1 MGFLLSWL
9 AHWQMTVWSGVLAM
23 SIPAVGIVFTGT
35 KALIRP
41 GRNIASPEVGWMTA
55 STVRFASQRELS
67 EASPAWGEESEGGG
81 WVRKARGREGGR
93 EGGCNIPLYPTYRLA
108 REFNAEAEGPYK
120 RQLLN
125 LFGQSVGRWM

>member
-1 MGFLLSWL
+1 MGTEGPGQIAANIFLFESP
-9 AHWQMTVWSGVLAM
+9 SE
-23 SIPAVGIVFTGT
+23 SIFRLIGATCVHTSALHYGASSVYVAVCH
-35 KALIRP
+35 LIQ
-41 GRNIASPEVGWMTA
+41 A
-55 STVRFASQRELS
+55 
-67 EASPAWGEESEGGG
+67 ESKG
-81 WVRKARGREGGR
+81 GREGGR